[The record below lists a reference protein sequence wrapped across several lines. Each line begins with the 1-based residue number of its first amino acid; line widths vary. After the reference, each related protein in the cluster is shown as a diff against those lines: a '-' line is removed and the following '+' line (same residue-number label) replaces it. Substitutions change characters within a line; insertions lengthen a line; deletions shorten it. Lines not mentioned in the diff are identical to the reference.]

1 MQMYYTSGSI
11 FTMSKHAKLQC
22 YKQVGKQKVSV
33 WIKVNTI
40 NGC

>member
-1 MQMYYTSGSI
+1 MYYTSGSI
-11 FTMSKHAKLQC
+11 FTMSKHAKLC